1 MIAFENEVLIPST
14 KFIFVLPEYNGS
26 YPGLFKALIDL
37 SDIKRCWPGKKALL
51 VGVATGRGGNIRGLD
66 HITGVLNYI
75 KVMVHP
81 NKLPLSAVDK
91 LLSADGEITDL
102 RTTASIEEQVSEFI
116 NC

>member
-1 MIAFENEVLIPST
+1 
-14 KFIFVLPEYNGS
+14 
-26 YPGLFKALIDL
+26 
-37 SDIKRCWPGKKALL
+37 
-51 VGVATGRGGNIRGLD
+51 
-66 HITGVLNYI
+66 
-75 KVMVHP
+75 MVHP